1 MWTKCNINPMTNI
14 KIENTNNPK
23 IIKFVFNKMLTEG
36 AFEYTTI
43 DEAKNSPLVQ
53 QLFKLPFV
61 KKVFVSAN
69 FIALERYDM
78 LEWPDVQNDLA
89 EILQAYFDQ
98 GKVLFQ
104 ESTRQV
110 IEVYAEETP
119 NPHTQ
124 KFMTNRLLHAHDIE
138 ILNSQE
144 ATEVPIAAALY
155 NFPFVKE
162 IFISQNYISIT
173 KDKSVEWFEVNA
185 EIRQFI
191 KQYIEEKKE
200 ITTASYQVQKSVN
213 PVNSESTATGSDEIS
228 NQIISILNEYIRP
241 AVASDG
247 GNIQFQSYD
256 AENKIVNVILQ
267 GACNGCPSSTFTLK
281 NGIEATLKQFLP
293 GKIEGVNALN

>member
-1 MWTKCNINPMTNI
+1 MTNI

-36 AFEYTTI
+36 AFEYNAI

-89 EILQAYFDQ
+89 EILKAYFDQ
-98 GKVLFQ
+98 GKELFQ
-104 ESTRQV
+104 ENKKQV
-110 IEVYAEETP
+110 VEVYAEETP
-119 NPHTQ
+119 NPLTQ
-124 KFMTNRLLHAHDIE
+124 KFVTNRLLHAHDIE
-138 ILNSQE
+138 ILTIE
-144 ATEVPIAAALY
+144 DAEEVPIAKALY
-155 NFPFVKE
+155 DFPFVKE

-173 KDKSVEWFEVNA
+173 KDKSVEWFEVNS
-185 EIRQFI
+185 EIRQYI
-191 KQYIEEKKE
+191 KQYIDDKKE
-200 ITTASYQVQKSVN
+200 VATAAYQDKKSVN
-213 PVNSESTATGSDEIS
+213 SLNSDATATQGGEIED
-228 NQIISILNEYIRP
+228 QIISILNEYIRP

-256 AENKIVNVILQ
+256 AENKIVNVLLQ